1 MEFLKNNKF
10 IIIFTIVLSA
20 IGYIFL
26 YIKEEKNENIL
37 IEVEESIIEEPVEVI
52 EKVPQICVDIAGE
65 VINPGVYLLDEG
77 SRVNDL
83 IIMAGGVT
91 KDANLTNINLAYIL
105 SDGIKITIPN
115 KKDNSTKNIIQGS
128 IIGSTVSSGIVNINQ
143 ADLEE
148 LTKLPGIGESIA
160 TSILEHRNKN
170 GNFKKKE
177 DIKNVSGI
185 GESKYSKIKD
195 KITV

>member
-1 MEFLKNNKF
+1 MEFLNNNKL
-10 IIIFTIVLSA
+10 IIILILILSA
-20 IGYIFL
+20 CGYVFL
-26 YIKEEKNENIL
+26 YIKEEKSKNIL
-37 IEVEESIIEEPVEVI
+37 IESDTVLVEEKEEEIIEE
-52 EKVPQICVDIAGE
+52 KQICVDIAGE
-65 VINPGVYLLDEG
+65 VINPGVYFLNEG

-91 KDANLTNINLAYIL
+91 SEANLNEVNLAYVL

-115 KKDNSTKNIIQGS
+115 KKDNLTVLVQTGLIKNS
-128 IIGSTVSSGIVNINQ
+128 LKSNIVNINE
-143 ADLEE
+143 ANIEE
-148 LTKLPGIGESIA
+148 LVKLSGIGESIA
-160 TSILEHRNKN
+160 EDIIEYRNKN

-185 GESKYSKIKD
+185 GESKYNKIKD

>member
-10 IIIFTIVLSA
+10 IIIFTIILSA
-20 IGYIFL
+20 LGYIFL

-37 IEVEESIIEEPVEVI
+37 IEVEEPIIEEEIEIVEEI
-52 EKVPQICVDIAGE
+52 PKIYVDIAGE
-65 VINPGVYLLDEG
+65 IINPGVYVLDEG

-91 KDANLTNINLAYIL
+91 KEANLSNVNLASVL

-115 KKDNSTKNIIQGS
+115 KKDTTTKNIIQSS
-128 IIGSTVSSGIVNINQ
+128 IISNNKSNGIVNINQ
-143 ADLEE
+143 ADVDE
-148 LTKLPGIGESIA
+148 LMTLSGIGESIA
-160 TSILEHRNKN
+160 TSIVEYRNKN

>member
-10 IIIFTIVLSA
+10 LIILILVLSA
-20 IGYIFL
+20 CGYIFL
-26 YIKEEKNENIL
+26 YIKEEKNQNIL
-37 IEVEESIIEEPVEVI
+37 IESEDIQIEQVEEVI
-52 EKVPQICVDIAGE
+52 EEIPKIYVDIAGA
-65 VINPGVYLLDEG
+65 VINPGVYVLDEG

-83 IIMAGGVT
+83 LFLAGGVLEEASL
-91 KDANLTNINLAYIL
+91 DNVNLAYIL
-105 SDGIKITIPN
+105 TDGVKITIPT
-115 KKDNSTKNIIQGS
+115 KKDVTKNIIQTS
-128 IIGSTVSSGIVNINQ
+128 LFNTSKSEIININQ
-143 ADLEE
+143 ANIDE
-148 LTKLPGIGESIA
+148 LTTLSGIGESLAENI
-160 TSILEHRNKN
+160 INYRKQN